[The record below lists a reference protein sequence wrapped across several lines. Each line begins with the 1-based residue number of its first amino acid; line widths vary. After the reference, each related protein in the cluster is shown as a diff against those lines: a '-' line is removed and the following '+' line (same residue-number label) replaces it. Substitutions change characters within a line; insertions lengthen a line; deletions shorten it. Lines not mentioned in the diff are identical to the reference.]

1 MIEVEVDRFKI
12 ILSDT
17 LFDAYESLNQQAQSE
32 GLRVQQLE
40 RREKFIV
47 VYLDGEPR
55 ASLSLVNGGLY
66 NPFVARWS
74 DFYSV
79 PWVRNNT
86 INTIPDHSP
95 KLSLMRQAMKYIGND
110 LIDLYTDYKL
120 VIVSKRA
127 DQKLWRRRM
136 KDMNFESDEDTYYL
150 VTQPKSSA
158 DSWRRIFYRGD
169 LSLLNDVDKMSAAT
183 YGVMFGEDS

>member
-12 ILSDT
+12 VLNNEP
-17 LFDAYESLNQQAQSE
+17 FDAYTSLGNQAQLE
-32 GLRVQQLE
+32 GLRADYLE

-66 NPFVARWS
+66 NPLVARWS

-79 PWVRNNT
+79 PWVRNNS
-86 INTIPDHSP
+86 INTLPDHSP

-110 LIDLYTDYKL
+110 LIDLHTDYKL

-136 KDMNFESDEDTYYL
+136 KDMNFESEEDTYYL
-150 VTQPKSSA
+150 VSRPKSSA

-169 LSLLNDVDKMSAAT
+169 LSLLSDVEKMSATT

>member
-1 MIEVEVDRFKI
+1 MIEVEVDRFRI

-17 LFDAYESLNQQAQSE
+17 PFDAYESLNQQAQSE

-66 NPFVARWS
+66 NPSVARWS
-74 DFYSV
+74 DFYAV
-79 PWVRNNT
+79 PWVRDNT

-95 KLSLMRQAMKYIGND
+95 KLSLMRQAMRYIGND

-120 VIVSKRA
+120 IIVSKRA
-127 DQKLWRRRM
+127 DQKLWKRRM
-136 KDMNFESDEDTYYL
+136 KDMNFEYDGENYYL
-150 VTQPKSSA
+150 VTQPKNAAS
-158 DSWRRIFYRGD
+158 SWRRIFYRGD
-169 LSLLNDVDKMSAAT
+169 ISLLNDVERMSATT
-183 YGVMFGEDS
+183 YEAMFGEEC